1 MAIPDLDFELDFDDD
16 EDPIGQN
23 FWANGIFYVYD
34 YATGDF
40 IPADPQPGPPEAYVL
55 TPEGLIVPA

>member
-1 MAIPDLDFELDFDDD
+1 MAIPDLDFELDFEDD

-23 FWANGIFYVYD
+23 FWADGIFYVYD
-34 YATGDF
+34 YAQGDF
-40 IPADPQPGPPEAYVL
+40 VPADPQPDPPEAFVL